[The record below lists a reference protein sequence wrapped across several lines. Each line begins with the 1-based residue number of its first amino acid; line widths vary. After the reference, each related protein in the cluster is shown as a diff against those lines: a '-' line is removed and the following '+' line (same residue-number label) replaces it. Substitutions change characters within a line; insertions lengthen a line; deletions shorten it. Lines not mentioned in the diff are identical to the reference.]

1 MTASLRILALALL
14 AAAAVLALT
23 GPEPPDAPQCSPWH
37 AFRLRLQVNATQFP
51 AVRIDFSCKPCGRSA

>member
-23 GPEPPDAPQCSPWH
+23 EHDPPDAPQCSPRY
-37 AFRLRLQVNATQFP
+37 AFRLRLRVNATQLP